1 MTYFKYI
8 FLLIFLSKI
17 LPLSA
22 QSAFEDNFSREFTYG
37 VGLTT
42 NGGLPASV
50 SFKYGKVKTAS
61 TNTTWGIEIVGITHP
76 KERKVSGKA
85 PVGTGQAQGGR
96 SFVFGKTNYLY
107 SIRPQYGVENILFR
121 KASREGVQ
129 VSSVFAFGPSIG
141 IIRPYMLLYDI
152 STNLSAPNLQEVAY
166 DPEVH
171 LENRIYGRGGFLAGF
186 GKSSLAIG
194 VNARAALSFEIGAFK
209 NSITGLEAG
218 FTLEA
223 FTNKILLM
231 DNLEHSIENKN
242 IFTSAYITI
251 YFGWRAE

>member
-1 MTYFKYI
+1 MFFIKYI
-8 FLLIFLSKI
+8 LCVLFLLKI
-17 LPLSA
+17 LPSNA

-37 VGLTT
+37 AGLTT
-42 NGGLPASV
+42 NGGLPASI

-61 TNTTWGIEIVGITHP
+61 TNTTLGIEIVGITHP

-85 PVGTGQAQGGR
+85 PTGTGQTQGGR

-141 IIRPYMLLYDI
+141 IVRPYMLLYDV
-152 STNLSAPNLQEVAY
+152 SPSASSPNLQEVAY
-166 DPEVH
+166 DPEIHV
-171 LENRIYGRGGFLAGF
+171 ENRIYGRGGFLAGF

-194 VNARAALSFEIGAFK
+194 ANVRAALSFEIGAFK

-223 FTNKILLM
+223 FTNKITIM
-231 DNLEHSIENKN
+231 DNLDHSIQNKN
-242 IFTSAYITI
+242 VFTSAYVTI
-251 YFGWRAE
+251 YFGWRKE